1 MKLLTKSLRAKLV
14 DNGLQ
19 SNAASDFDAEPPDHY
34 PVVKLFDPAGAATWL
49 LTEIDPYDHDR
60 AFGLCDLGM
69 GLPELG
75 FVSLDELARLRSRFG
90 GLGME
95 RDRAFRA
102 KMPLSTYASAARD
115 CGRIQA

>member
-1 MKLLTKSLRAKLV
+1 MKLLTESLRAKLL

-19 SNAASDFDAEPPDHY
+19 SNAASDLDSEPPDHY

-49 LTEIDPYDHDR
+49 LTEIDPDDHDR
-60 AFGLCDLGM
+60 AFGLCDLGV
-69 GLPELG
+69 GFPELG

-95 RDRAFRA
+95 RDRAFLA
-102 KMPLSTYASAARD
+102 NKPLSAYTQAALFAD
-115 CGRIQA
+115 RIVT